1 MKIKNIIWDWNGTI
15 VDDAWVF
22 VEIMN
27 SVLKREGL
35 PLTSLEEYKKNFC
48 FPIQKYWQ
56 GLGFK
61 FNKQEFIV
69 LNRDF
74 IKKYQSKLFFPK
86 LHVGM
91 RSLLSSIKKLGVRQF
106 VLSASE
112 QSLLNKSIEHYNV
125 KDVFSEVFGVDNL
138 NAVGKAE
145 KGGALLKTCK
155 LNAQETLLVGDTE
168 YDREV
173 AQKLGCRVV
182 LMSHGHINHKRLQ
195 KTGCLVLKNI
205 DALNKYLLINL

>member
-145 KGGALLKTCK
+145 KGRALLKTCK